1 MSAEQNR
8 KNKKSITNDT
18 GNRGS
23 KKVPSGKPTDADRS
37 RHNPNQAHIEEKISE
52 TDYNQQI
59 GEFSDWSRQRS

>member
-37 RHNPNQAHIEEKISE
+37 RHNPNQAHIEEKIS
-52 TDYNQQI
+52 
-59 GEFSDWSRQRS
+59 